1 MYVCMYVCTYV
12 CMYVCLSVMGLRIV
26 YFGNVLLMI
35 PSRITMV
42 IEVKGSEYR
51 RQRQNGFRD
60 IEDG

>member
-1 MYVCMYVCTYV
+1 MCMYVCMYVY
-12 CMYVCLSVMGLRIV
+12 MYVRLSVMGLRIV
-26 YFGNVLLMI
+26 YFGNVPLII